1 MKLTAHEIKNMIK
14 NKEVSVE
21 EIIRS
26 YLNRI
31 DKFDTTLGAY
41 LYVEKEGALKRAR
54 DLDKKLKHGGE
65 MGRLFGIPIS
75 VKDNISVKGMQNSC
89 ASKMLKGY
97 ISPYDAS
104 VIKRIEA
111 EDGIIIGKTNMD
123 EFAMGSSNEKST
135 FKLARNPWDL
145 SRVPGGSSGGS
156 AVTVSVGESVMS
168 LGTDTGGSVRQP
180 ASLCGVV
187 GLKPTYG
194 RVSRYGVVAFASTL
208 DQIGLMTADIEDCA
222 CLTQCIAGPDEN
234 DFTSVDIEVPDY
246 RKSLT
251 KDISGMRIGIPK
263 EYFEDGLDDRI
274 RKSIEEA
281 IGVLKQNGAQVKEC
295 SIPFIK
301 YSTAVYYV
309 IASAEVSSNLARF
322 DGIRFG
328 YRSKNFKDYRDLY
341 FKSRSEALG
350 MEVKRRIMLGTYML
364 SKGYYDEYYAK
375 ALKVRNLIENQ
386 FQEVMKEFDAL
397 IAPTSPTTAFKIGEK
412 KKDALSMYLSDIY
425 VIPANISGIPAV
437 TVPCGMVD
445 GLPVG
450 FQIMGNYYREDVL
463 FNIAY
468 SFEQSTNWHKMS
480 PKIGE
485 VQKSW
490 NMN

>member
-1 MKLTAHEIKNMIK
+1 MKLTAHEIRSMLK
-14 NKEVSVE
+14 NKEISVE
-21 EIIRS
+21 EIVRS

-31 DKFDTTLGAY
+31 DKFDTILGAY
-41 LYVEKEGALKRAR
+41 LYVEKEGALKRAKN
-54 DLDKKLKHGGE
+54 LDKKIKHGE
-65 MGRLFGIPIS
+65 KMGRLFGIPIS
-75 VKDNISVKGMQNSC
+75 IKDNISVKGMQNSC
-89 ASKMLKGY
+89 ASKMLQGY

-111 EDGIIIGKTNMD
+111 EDGIIIGKANMD
-123 EFAMGSSNEKST
+123 EFAMGSSNEKSA

-156 AVTVSVGESVMS
+156 AVSVSESVMS

-180 ASLCGVV
+180 ACLCGVV

-194 RVSRYGVVAFASTL
+194 RVSRYGAVAFASTL
-208 DQIGLMTADIEDCA
+208 DQIGLMSSDIEDCA
-222 CLTQCIAGPDEN
+222 CLTQCIAGPDKN
-234 DFTSVDIEVPDY
+234 DFTTVDMKVPDY
-246 RKSLT
+246 SRSLT
-251 KDISGMRIGIPK
+251 KDIKGMKIGIPK

-281 IGVLKQNGAQVKEC
+281 VDVLKQNGAEVKEC
-295 SIPFIK
+295 SIPLVK
-301 YSTAVYYV
+301 YSMAVYYV

-322 DGIRFG
+322 DGIRYG
-328 YRSKNFKDYRDLY
+328 YRSKSFKDYRDLY

-364 SKGYYDEYYAK
+364 SKGYYDEYYEK
-375 ALKVRNLIENQ
+375 ALKVRNLIKNQ
-386 FQEVMKEFDAL
+386 FEEVMKKFDAL

-412 KKDALSMYLSDIY
+412 KKNALSMYLSDVY
-425 VIPANISGIPAV
+425 VLPANVSGMPAIS
-437 TVPCGMVD
+437 VPCGMVD

-450 FQIMGNYYREDVL
+450 FQIMTNYYREDTI

-480 PKIGE
+480 PQISE
-485 VQKSW
+485 V
-490 NMN
+490 

>member
-1 MKLTAHEIKNMIK
+1 MKLTAHEIRNMLK
-14 NKEVSVE
+14 NKEISVE
-21 EIIRS
+21 EIVRS
-26 YLNRI
+26 YLNKI
-31 DKFDTTLGAY
+31 DKFDAALGAY
-41 LYVEKEGALKRAR
+41 LYVEKEGALKRAK
-54 DLDKKLKHGGE
+54 DLDKKIKHGE
-65 MGRLFGIPIS
+65 KMGRLFGIPIS
-75 VKDNISVKGMQNSC
+75 IKDNISVKGMQNSC
-89 ASKMLKGY
+89 ASKMLQGY

-104 VIKRIEA
+104 VIERIEA
-111 EDGIIIGKTNMD
+111 EDGIIIGKANMD
-123 EFAMGSSNEKST
+123 EFAMGSSNEKSV

-156 AVTVSVGESVMS
+156 AVSVSAGESVMS

-180 ASLCGVV
+180 ACLCGVV

-194 RVSRYGVVAFASTL
+194 RVSRYGAVAFASTL
-208 DQIGLMTADIEDCA
+208 DQIGLMSADIEDCA
-222 CLTQCIAGPDEN
+222 CLTQCIAGPDKN
-234 DFTSVDIEVPDY
+234 DFTTVDMKVPDY
-246 RKSLT
+246 SKSLT
-251 KDISGMRIGIPK
+251 KDIKGMKIGIPK

-281 IGVLKQNGAQVKEC
+281 VDVLKANGAEVKEC
-295 SIPFIK
+295 SIPLVK
-301 YSTAVYYV
+301 YSMAVYYV

-322 DGIRFG
+322 DGIRYG

-364 SKGYYDEYYAK
+364 SKGYYDEYYEK
-375 ALKVRNLIENQ
+375 ALKVRNLIKNQ
-386 FQEVMKEFDAL
+386 FEEAMKEFDAL

-412 KKDALSMYLSDIY
+412 KKNALSMYLSDVY
-425 VIPANISGIPAV
+425 VLPANVSGMPAIS
-437 TVPCGMVD
+437 VPCGMVD

-450 FQIMGNYYREDVL
+450 FQIMTDYYREDII

-480 PKIGE
+480 PQISE
-485 VQKSW
+485 V
-490 NMN
+490 

>member
-1 MKLTAHEIKNMIK
+1 MKLTAHEIRSMLK
-14 NKEVSVE
+14 NKEISVE
-21 EIIRS
+21 EIVRS

-31 DKFDTTLGAY
+31 DKFDTILGAY
-41 LYVEKEGALKRAR
+41 LYVEKEGALKRAKN
-54 DLDKKLKHGGE
+54 LDKKIKHGE
-65 MGRLFGIPIS
+65 KMGRLFGIPIS
-75 VKDNISVKGMQNSC
+75 IKDNISVKGMQNSC
-89 ASKMLKGY
+89 ASKMLQGY

-111 EDGIIIGKTNMD
+111 EDGIIIGKANMD
-123 EFAMGSSNEKST
+123 EFAMGSSNEKSA

-156 AVTVSVGESVMS
+156 AVSVSASESVMS

-180 ASLCGVV
+180 ACLCGVV

-194 RVSRYGVVAFASTL
+194 RVSRYGAVAFASTL
-208 DQIGLMTADIEDCA
+208 DQIGLMSSDIEDCA
-222 CLTQCIAGPDEN
+222 CLTQCIAGPDKN
-234 DFTSVDIEVPDY
+234 DFTTVDMKVPDY
-246 RKSLT
+246 SRSLT
-251 KDISGMRIGIPK
+251 KDIKGMKIGIPK

-281 IGVLKQNGAQVKEC
+281 VDVLKQNGAEVKEC
-295 SIPFIK
+295 SIPLVK
-301 YSTAVYYV
+301 YSMAVYYV

-364 SKGYYDEYYAK
+364 SKGYYDEYYEK
-375 ALKVRNLIENQ
+375 ALKVRNLIKNQ
-386 FQEVMKEFDAL
+386 FEEVMKKFDAL

-412 KKDALSMYLSDIY
+412 KKNALSMYLSDVY
-425 VIPANISGIPAV
+425 VLPANVSGMPAIS
-437 TVPCGMVD
+437 VPCGMVD

-450 FQIMGNYYREDVL
+450 FQIMTNYYREDTI

-480 PKIGE
+480 PQISE
-485 VQKSW
+485 V
-490 NMN
+490 

>member
-1 MKLTAHEIKNMIK
+1 MKLTAHEIRNMLK
-14 NKEVSVE
+14 NKEISVE
-21 EIIRS
+21 EIVRS

-31 DKFDTTLGAY
+31 NKFDTILGAY
-41 LYVEKEGALKRAR
+41 LYVEKEGALKRAK
-54 DLDKKLKHGGE
+54 DLDKKIKHGE
-65 MGRLFGIPIS
+65 KMGGLFGIPIS
-75 VKDNISVKGMQNSC
+75 IKDNISVKGMQNSC
-89 ASKMLKGY
+89 ASKMLQGY

-111 EDGIIIGKTNMD
+111 EDGIIIGKANMD
-123 EFAMGSSNEKST
+123 EFAMGSSNEKSA

-156 AVTVSVGESVMS
+156 AVSVSAGESVMS

-180 ASLCGVV
+180 ACLCGVV

-194 RVSRYGVVAFASTL
+194 RVSRYGAVAFASTL
-208 DQIGLMTADIEDCA
+208 DQIGLMSADIEDCA
-222 CLTQCIAGPDEN
+222 CLTQCIAGSDKN
-234 DFTSVDIEVPDY
+234 DFTTVDMKVPDY
-246 RKSLT
+246 SKSLT
-251 KDISGMRIGIPK
+251 KDIKGMKIGIPK

-281 IGVLKQNGAQVKEC
+281 VDVLKANGAEVKEC
-295 SIPFIK
+295 SIPLVK
-301 YSTAVYYV
+301 YSMAVYYV

-322 DGIRFG
+322 DGIRYG

-364 SKGYYDEYYAK
+364 SKGYYDEYYEK
-375 ALKVRNLIENQ
+375 ALKVRNLIKNQ
-386 FQEVMKEFDAL
+386 FEEVMKEFDAL

-412 KKDALSMYLSDIY
+412 KKNALSMYLSDVY
-425 VIPANISGIPAV
+425 VLPANVSGMPAIS
-437 TVPCGMVD
+437 VPCGMVD

-450 FQIMGNYYREDVL
+450 FQIMTNYYREDTI

-480 PKIGE
+480 PQISE
-485 VQKSW
+485 V
-490 NMN
+490 

>member
-1 MKLTAHEIKNMIK
+1 MKLTAHEIRSMLK
-14 NKEVSVE
+14 NKEISVE
-21 EIIRS
+21 EIVRS

-31 DKFDTTLGAY
+31 DKFDTILGAY
-41 LYVEKEGALKRAR
+41 LYVEKEGALKRAKN
-54 DLDKKLKHGGE
+54 LDKKIKHGE
-65 MGRLFGIPIS
+65 KMGRLFGIPIS
-75 VKDNISVKGMQNSC
+75 IKDNISVKGMQNSC
-89 ASKMLKGY
+89 ASKMLQGY

-111 EDGIIIGKTNMD
+111 EDGIIIGKANMD
-123 EFAMGSSNEKST
+123 EFAMGSSNEKSA

-156 AVTVSVGESVMS
+156 AVSVSASESVMS

-180 ASLCGVV
+180 ACLCGVV

-194 RVSRYGVVAFASTL
+194 RVSRYGAVAFASTL
-208 DQIGLMTADIEDCA
+208 DQIGLMSSDIEDCA
-222 CLTQCIAGPDEN
+222 CLTQCIAGPDKN
-234 DFTSVDIEVPDY
+234 DFTTVDMKVPDY
-246 RKSLT
+246 SRSLT
-251 KDISGMRIGIPK
+251 KDIKGMKIGIPK

-281 IGVLKQNGAQVKEC
+281 VDVLKQNGAEVKEC
-295 SIPFIK
+295 SIPLVK
-301 YSTAVYYV
+301 YSMAVYYV

-322 DGIRFG
+322 DGIRYG
-328 YRSKNFKDYRDLY
+328 YRSKSFKDYRDLY

-364 SKGYYDEYYAK
+364 SKGYYDEYYEK
-375 ALKVRNLIENQ
+375 ALKVRNLIKNQ
-386 FQEVMKEFDAL
+386 FEEVMKKFDAL

-412 KKDALSMYLSDIY
+412 KKNALSMYLSDVY
-425 VIPANISGIPAV
+425 VLPANVSGMPAIS
-437 TVPCGMVD
+437 VPCGMVD

-450 FQIMGNYYREDVL
+450 FQIMTNYYREDTI

-480 PKIGE
+480 PQISE
-485 VQKSW
+485 V
-490 NMN
+490 